1 MQPLF
6 EPKTLVL
13 PIDEAVVCVEQE
25 YGDILEPAE
34 PGIYTRFGYKP
45 QTFFQEHH
53 GVQVEVTRME
63 QLDPTQPVRGE
74 SGIIITPIQLRS
86 DYRPI
91 AERPAYMP
99 SAIKLV
105 RNFLVA
111 RLDGCLQWPQNKMH
125 IDEIVLHQLRPEYRH
140 PTTDALLRMEERL
153 ISLLIEPI
161 SILER
166 FVGDRT
172 WNIFNT
178 QIRGLNLIV
187 DDCGDYRIA
196 EWTRLKAEGR
206 I

>member
-74 SGIIITPIQLRS
+74 NGTIVTPIQLRS

-105 RNFLVA
+105 RNFLVG
-111 RLDGCLQWPQNKMH
+111 RLDSCLEWPQKRPH
-125 IDEIVLHQLRPEYRH
+125 VEDLVLHLLRPEYRNV
-140 PTTDALLRMEERL
+140 TTDYLLRMEERL
-153 ISLLIEPI
+153 ISMMLHPIGLIE
-161 SILER
+161 L
-166 FVGDRT
+166 FVRDRP
-172 WNIFNT
+172 WDIFNT
-178 QIRGLNLIV
+178 HIHGLNLVIEN
-187 DDCGDYRIA
+187 CGDYRVA